1 MNTQIIAIAN
11 QKGGVGKTTTCANLG
26 IGLAQVG
33 KKVLL
38 IDGDPQGSLTISLG
52 NPQPDKLPFTLS
64 DAMGKILMDQPIRP
78 GEGILHHAEGVDLM
92 PADIQLS
99 GMEVSLVNAMSRE
112 TILRQ
117 YLDTLKGQYSHIL
130 IDCQPSLGMLTVNA
144 LAAANRIII
153 PVQAEYLPA
162 KGVRFLLLGAA
173 CSGTY
178 FFISKLLPT
187 TYSNLINATTEKAA
201 MHLVEQMTAFDN
213 ISDCENDI
221 SNFSKETNAAFWIED
236 SNGRIIYPDEASME
250 TSNTSADYTVTFDED
265 ESFIDMQPSGATT
278 TNFYP
283 FTLKNG
289 TAYTLAVQTDLFVV
303 QQATKVLL
311 SILPYVILMVFLLS
325 LLCAWLYT
333 RYITRPIVRL
343 SKISKRM
350 AELDFSG
357 QCSTGREDELGCL
370 AQNLNSLSASLSTA
384 LNDLQA
390 ANQQLKTDIEKEQ
403 ELERQRVDFFS
414 AASHE
419 LKTPLTILK
428 GHLAGMLNGVSGY
441 ENHIE
446 YMERSLAVVDRMEK
460 LVKELL
466 YLSKAEGTQK
476 TEYKTVDFAEI
487 LRVQIATVA
496 DLLEE
501 KKQHLEANIPTRLY
515 CEVEQ
520 AQMERAIQNI
530 LVNAIR
536 YSPSGELIRISLSE
550 THGTIRGEIENTGVR
565 VPDDAIP
572 HLFEAFYRAD
582 TSRNRNTGG
591 TGLGLYIVRKVME
604 MHRANYG
611 ISNINNGVLFWFEL
625 PCKQPVDNSI

>member
-1 MNTQIIAIAN
+1 MINCIKRRLSAKIFII
-11 QKGGVGKTTTCANLG
+11 T
-26 IGLAQVG
+26 
-33 KKVLL
+33 
-38 IDGDPQGSLTISLG
+38 
-52 NPQPDKLPFTLS
+52 
-64 DAMGKILMDQPIRP
+64 
-78 GEGILHHAEGVDLM
+78 
-92 PADIQLS
+92 
-99 GMEVSLVNAMSRE
+99 
-112 TILRQ
+112 
-117 YLDTLKGQYSHIL
+117 
-130 IDCQPSLGMLTVNA
+130 
-144 LAAANRIII
+144 
-153 PVQAEYLPA
+153 
-162 KGVRFLLLGAA
+162 FLLLGAA

-187 TYSNLINATTEKAA
+187 TYSNFVNSATEKAA
-201 MHLVEQMTAFDN
+201 MHLAEQMADFNN
-213 ISDCENDI
+213 IDDCENELAD
-221 SNFSKETNAAFWIED
+221 FSAKTNAAFWIED
-236 SNGRIIYPDEASME
+236 SNGNIIYPNEVATEIS
-250 TSNTSADYTVTFDED
+250 TVSADQAVTFDED
-265 ESFIDMQPSGATT
+265 ESFIDMQLSGATT

-283 FTLKNG
+283 ITLKNG
-289 TAYTLAVQTDLFVV
+289 TAYTLVVQTDLFVV

-311 SILPYVILMVFLLS
+311 SIFPYVILMIFLLA

-333 RYITRPIVRL
+333 RYITRPIVQL
-343 SKISKRM
+343 SRISKQM
-350 AELDFSG
+350 AEQDFSG
-357 QCSTGREDELGCL
+357 QCTAVREDELGCL
-370 AQNLNSLSASLSTA
+370 AQNLNSLSVSLSTA
-384 LNDLQA
+384 LNDLQT
-390 ANQQLKTDIEKEQ
+390 ANQQLKTDMEKEQ
-403 ELERQRVDFFS
+403 ALEKQRVEFFS

-428 GHLAGMLNGVSGY
+428 GHLSGMLNGVSGY

-466 YLSKAEGTQK
+466 YVSKTEETQK
-476 TEYKTVDFAEI
+476 PEYKTVDFAEI
-487 LRVQIATVA
+487 LRVQVAAVA

>member
-1 MNTQIIAIAN
+1 MIKCIKRRLSVKIFII
-11 QKGGVGKTTTCANLG
+11 T
-26 IGLAQVG
+26 
-33 KKVLL
+33 
-38 IDGDPQGSLTISLG
+38 
-52 NPQPDKLPFTLS
+52 
-64 DAMGKILMDQPIRP
+64 
-78 GEGILHHAEGVDLM
+78 
-92 PADIQLS
+92 
-99 GMEVSLVNAMSRE
+99 
-112 TILRQ
+112 
-117 YLDTLKGQYSHIL
+117 
-130 IDCQPSLGMLTVNA
+130 
-144 LAAANRIII
+144 
-153 PVQAEYLPA
+153 
-162 KGVRFLLLGAA
+162 FLLLGAA

-187 TYSNLINATTEKAA
+187 TYSNFVNSATEKAA

-213 ISDCENDI
+213 ISDCENELAD
-221 SNFSKETNAAFWIED
+221 FSVKTNAAFWIED
-236 SNGRIIYPDEASME
+236 SNGNIIYPNEVATEIS
-250 TSNTSADYTVTFDED
+250 TVSADQAVTFDED
-265 ESFIDMQPSGATT
+265 ESFIDMQPSGTTT

-283 FTLKNG
+283 ITLKNG
-289 TAYTLAVQTDLFVV
+289 TAYTLVVQTDLFVV

-311 SILPYVILMVFLLS
+311 SIFPYVILMIFLLA

-333 RYITRPIVRL
+333 RYITRPIVQL
-343 SKISKRM
+343 SRISKQM

-357 QCSTGREDELGCL
+357 QCTAMREDELGCL

-384 LNDLQA
+384 LNDLQT
-390 ANQQLKTDIEKEQ
+390 ANQQLKTDMEKEQ
-403 ELERQRVDFFS
+403 ALEQQRVEFFS

-428 GHLAGMLNGVSGY
+428 GHLSGMLNGISGY
-441 ENHIE
+441 ENHTE
-446 YMERSLAVVDRMEK
+446 YMERSLAVVDRMEN

-466 YLSKAEGTQK
+466 YVSKTEETQK
-476 TEYKTVDFAEI
+476 PEYKTVDFAEI
-487 LRVQIATVA
+487 LRVQVAAVA

>member
-1 MNTQIIAIAN
+1 MTKYIKQRLSVKIFII
-11 QKGGVGKTTTCANLG
+11 T
-26 IGLAQVG
+26 
-33 KKVLL
+33 
-38 IDGDPQGSLTISLG
+38 
-52 NPQPDKLPFTLS
+52 
-64 DAMGKILMDQPIRP
+64 
-78 GEGILHHAEGVDLM
+78 
-92 PADIQLS
+92 
-99 GMEVSLVNAMSRE
+99 
-112 TILRQ
+112 
-117 YLDTLKGQYSHIL
+117 
-130 IDCQPSLGMLTVNA
+130 
-144 LAAANRIII
+144 
-153 PVQAEYLPA
+153 
-162 KGVRFLLLGAA
+162 FLLLGAA
-173 CSGTY
+173 CGGTY

-187 TYSNLINATTEKAA
+187 TYSNLINAATEKAA

-236 SNGRIIYPDEASME
+236 SNGRMIYPDEASME
-250 TSNTSADYTVTFDED
+250 TSTTSADYTVTFDED
-265 ESFIDMQPSGATT
+265 ESLIDMQPSGKTT

-428 GHLAGMLNGVSGY
+428 GHLAGMLNGVCGY

-466 YLSKAEGTQK
+466 YVSKAEGTQK
-476 TEYKTVDFAEI
+476 SEYKTINFAEI
-487 LRVQIATVA
+487 FRVQIATVT

-501 KKQHLEANIPTRLY
+501 KEQCLEANIPTRLY

-530 LVNAIR
+530 LVNATH

>member
-1 MNTQIIAIAN
+1 MTKYIKQRLSVKIFII
-11 QKGGVGKTTTCANLG
+11 T
-26 IGLAQVG
+26 
-33 KKVLL
+33 
-38 IDGDPQGSLTISLG
+38 
-52 NPQPDKLPFTLS
+52 
-64 DAMGKILMDQPIRP
+64 
-78 GEGILHHAEGVDLM
+78 
-92 PADIQLS
+92 
-99 GMEVSLVNAMSRE
+99 
-112 TILRQ
+112 
-117 YLDTLKGQYSHIL
+117 
-130 IDCQPSLGMLTVNA
+130 
-144 LAAANRIII
+144 
-153 PVQAEYLPA
+153 
-162 KGVRFLLLGAA
+162 FLLLGTA
-173 CSGTY
+173 CGGTY

-187 TYSNLINATTEKAA
+187 TYSNLLNATTERAA

-236 SNGRIIYPDEASME
+236 SNGRMIYPDETSME
-250 TSNTSADYTVTFDED
+250 TSTTSADYTVTFDED
-265 ESFIDMQPSGATT
+265 ESLMDMQPSGKTT

-333 RYITRPIVRL
+333 WYITRPIVRL
-343 SKISKRM
+343 SKISKQM

-357 QCSTGREDELGCL
+357 QCSIGREDELGCL

-384 LNDLQA
+384 LNDLQI

-403 ELERQRVDFFS
+403 ALERQRVDFFS

-466 YLSKAEGTQK
+466 YVSKAEGTQK

-487 LRVQIATVA
+487 LRVQVAAVA

-501 KKQHLEANIPTRLY
+501 KNSTEANIPPRLY

-520 AQMERAIQNI
+520 SQMERAIQNI

-591 TGLGLYIVRKVME
+591 TGLGLYIVRKIME

-611 ISNINNGVLFWFEL
+611 ISNTSNGVLFWFEL
-625 PCKQPVDNSI
+625 PCKQPIDNSI